1 MNSMDEFP
9 TQIRY
14 EYTVDN
20 GSNLNVAHGVW
31 GGINPQGEIEMN
43 FYLESDK
50 LPSYS
55 ERSVEKD
62 GTMGME
68 KSVYE
73 DNGEHVIIR
82 RIHSRILL
90 NYHTAR
96 SLVEW
101 LEEKIESLELE
112 DGETYS
118 GNNGLIEVQQ

>member
-9 TQIRY
+9 TQIKY
-14 EYTVDN
+14 EYTVDS
-20 GSNLNVAHGVW
+20 GSNLNIAHGVW

-50 LPSYS
+50 LPAYS
-55 ERSVEKD
+55 ERSVAHD
-62 GTMGME
+62 GAMGAE

-73 DNGEHVIIR
+73 DNEHVIIR

-112 DGETYS
+112 EGEAFS
-118 GNNGLIEVQQ
+118 GGNGMIEVQQ